1 MEAATAEEN
10 EEVHEAW
17 PLRPN
22 SSMSSH
28 SLLTMCCLPPIS
40 MMQSVHVYCCF
51 VQVNVKPRS
60 PSVAVS
66 SKWEIKA
73 EIDFLQL
80 AKLNFN
86 PEESK
91 EL

>member
-1 MEAATAEEN
+1 M
-10 EEVHEAW
+10 
-17 PLRPN
+17 
-22 SSMSSH
+22 
-28 SLLTMCCLPPIS
+28 
-40 MMQSVHVYCCF
+40 
-51 VQVNVKPRS
+51 KPRS

-86 PEESK
+86 PEEPK
-91 EL
+91 ELYVS

>member
-1 MEAATAEEN
+1 M
-10 EEVHEAW
+10 
-17 PLRPN
+17 
-22 SSMSSH
+22 
-28 SLLTMCCLPPIS
+28 
-40 MMQSVHVYCCF
+40 
-51 VQVNVKPRS
+51 KPRS

-86 PEESK
+86 PEEPK
-91 EL
+91 ELYVSYIQYYVGYSFILYFCLFYSGDCVGR

>member
-1 MEAATAEEN
+1 M
-10 EEVHEAW
+10 
-17 PLRPN
+17 
-22 SSMSSH
+22 
-28 SLLTMCCLPPIS
+28 
-40 MMQSVHVYCCF
+40 
-51 VQVNVKPRS
+51 KPRS

-86 PEESK
+86 PEEPK
-91 EL
+91 ELYVIYTGLFIHTIISVYFIQATVWVARLLRCLEGKEDLSQASSASASV

>member
-1 MEAATAEEN
+1 
-10 EEVHEAW
+10 
-17 PLRPN
+17 
-22 SSMSSH
+22 
-28 SLLTMCCLPPIS
+28 
-40 MMQSVHVYCCF
+40 
-51 VQVNVKPRS
+51 VNVKPRS

-86 PEESK
+86 PEEPK
-91 EL
+91 ELYVSYIKLLGLFISYYVSLCFIQASVWVTRLL